1 MKAANAVLSA
11 ANDNN
16 SGVWLTVQELVRL
29 GYVEAGDARVLE
41 AILNS
46 ALGDRVLVRGVSACL

>member
-1 MKAANAVLSA
+1 MKAAN
-11 ANDNN
+11 DNY